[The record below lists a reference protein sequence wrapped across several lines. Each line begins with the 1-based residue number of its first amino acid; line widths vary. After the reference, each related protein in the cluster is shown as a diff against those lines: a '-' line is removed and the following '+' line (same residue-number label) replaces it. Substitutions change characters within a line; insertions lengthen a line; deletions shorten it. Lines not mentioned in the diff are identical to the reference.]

1 MATAQDIQNSEKL
14 LDLSNQLI
22 DSINERKKTLKEI
35 NAVEQLYLS
44 SIKLQQKLSQDITA
58 TAEKYLGYQI
68 KSKELDKQIEAAKK
82 QQKKSEDTFNA
93 IEKKIIEARK
103 KSTIEAR
110 NINTSIIKQKQELF
124 ASEQRRADLETRKQI
139 AISKGDTRSAQ
150 YLQNRIKDEAIT
162 ARFKLSEIDSL
173 QKQLDKE
180 VKIRDSAKETIK
192 NEEKAKKTRIEEIA
206 FLEKNLETRKRI
218 EKSTGLLGAVS
229 KSLAKVPG
237 IGQYLNADEAITE
250 MEKLAAEI
258 ENSEKKATSFS
269 NRLQIGL
276 KGASVLAKGFYENI
290 KSPEAIFTFFI
301 KAALT
306 ANSEVVKLGKS
317 LGSSS
322 EEYRENLVKAER
334 SSNSVNVTTKNLVA
348 AFDELVTATGYVGK
362 FSADTLK
369 TQIMLTKEFG
379 LTGDEAAGVYKF
391 SALTGKA
398 SSTINKEMVGAFAA
412 TRNSL
417 KAGIPFK
424 AAIAEAAKVSGA
436 LSSNFQNDPKRIAA
450 AVVQAK
456 ALGTS
461 LEQTAKQ
468 GEALLNFESS
478 IENEL
483 KAELLTGRQL
493 NLERARAA
501 ALAGDQVTLTEELV
515 KNVGSIEEFD
525 RMNVLQKKALAE
537 AVGLSTDELAKQLQN
552 QKIAQET
559 GKSIAQV
566 TQDQLLEEQKRQD
579 VQSKFNAAIEKL
591 QSLIGNLVAGPL
603 GSFFNLLS
611 GALNIVNEIGKALS
625 FLAIPLKIVGGL
637 FLAIKTSQ
645 LAIHGYQ
652 LAINSSKAV
661 EQGLL
666 ARQMILEEGKF
677 NLSKLNYLL
686 QGESYRVKLAAYAV
700 SLREIIAERAK
711 NIATSI
717 GNLLGKK
724 GLLSS
729 IGSAVM
735 GAISAIFKG
744 PTAFLGPFAIP
755 IALAAGATVGAIGAK
770 FLFAKGGI
778 VTGEINNATV
788 GEAGPEAIIPL
799 NSPKADKILGNNEI
813 PSIDLTPM
821 ISAINEVRAAVNNL
835 MNRPVVVNMDGKQ
848 IGSSLVQSSYKMA

>member
-1 MATAQDIQNSEKL
+1 MSVDFT
-14 LDLSNQLI
+14 
-22 DSINERKKTLKEI
+22 
-35 NAVEQLYLS
+35 
-44 SIKLQQKLSQDITA
+44 
-58 TAEKYLGYQI
+58 
-68 KSKELDKQIEAAKK
+68 DK
-82 QQKKSEDTFNA
+82 
-93 IEKKIIEARK
+93 
-103 KSTIEAR
+103 
-110 NINTSIIKQKQELF
+110 
-124 ASEQRRADLETRKQI
+124 
-139 AISKGDTRSAQ
+139 
-150 YLQNRIKDEAIT
+150 EAIT
-162 ARFKLSEIDSL
+162 AERLSTFYGISAEQNASIASLARQTGQTNENVLNTVVRISNEQKRQFGGTLSTQKIL
-173 QKQLDKE
+173 QK
-180 VKIRDSAKETIK
+180 VSSVSG
-192 NEEKAKKTRIEEIA
+192 EILTK
-206 FLEKNLETRKRI
+206 F
-218 EKSTGLLGAVS
+218 
-229 KSLAKVPG
+229 
-237 IGQYLNADEAITE
+237 
-250 MEKLAAEI
+250 
-258 ENSEKKATSFS
+258 
-269 NRLQIGL
+269 
-276 KGASVLAKGFYENI
+276 KG
-290 KSPEAIFTFFI
+290 
-301 KAALT
+301 
-306 ANSEVVKLGKS
+306 
-317 LGSSS
+317 
-322 EEYRENLVKAER
+322 
-334 SSNSVNVTTKNLVA
+334 NVTAMTA
-348 AFDELVTATGYVGK
+348 AVMQ
-362 FSADTLK
+362 ADRL
-369 TQIMLTKEFG
+369 G
-379 LTGDEAAGVYKF
+379 LT
-391 SALTGKA
+391 
-398 SSTINKEMVGAFAA
+398 
-412 TRNSL
+412 
-417 KAGIPFK
+417 
-424 AAIAEAAKVSGA
+424 
-436 LSSNFQNDPKRIAA
+436 
-450 AVVQAK
+450 
-456 ALGTS
+456 
-461 LEQTAKQ
+461 LEQVDKI
-468 GEALLNFESS
+468 GESLLNFETS

-603 GSFFNLLS
+603 GSFFDLLS

-625 FLAIPLKIVGGL
+625 FLAIPLKIIGGL

-677 NLSKLNYLL
+677 NLSRLNHLL